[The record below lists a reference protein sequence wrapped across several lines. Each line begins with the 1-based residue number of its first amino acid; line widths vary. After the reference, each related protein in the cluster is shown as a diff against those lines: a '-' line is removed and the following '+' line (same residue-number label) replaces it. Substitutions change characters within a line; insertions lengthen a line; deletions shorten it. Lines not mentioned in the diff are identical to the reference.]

1 MGIVIDD
8 VSLQYACGES
18 NLDLNI
24 EICQCFM
31 AGFDVWLEK
40 LTKNATKNVFS
51 KMFFIKAYLERDHF
65 SIAIICFFL
74 DANFVRSLSR
84 Y

>member
-1 MGIVIDD
+1 M
-8 VSLQYACGES
+8 
-18 NLDLNI
+18 
-24 EICQCFM
+24 
-31 AGFDVWLEK
+31 WLEK
-40 LTKNATKNVFS
+40 LTKNATKNVFF